1 MWCPYRWVSEL
12 RLRYGLAG
20 GPRGGQFAAL
30 AVNTPGGLAAYD
42 RLTFT
47 ARAEHPMRISVQI
60 RVAVKPSEDDRW
72 QRSVYVD
79 IADGERTVYLDDLT
93 PIGDTRTFRPPLADA
108 HSIVFV
114 IDMTNTKPGASGRFW
129 IKNAALQR

>member
-1 MWCPYRWVSEL
+1 MVSTPTGTEL

-20 GPRGGQFAAL
+20 GTRGGQFAAL
-30 AVNTPGGLAAYD
+30 AVNTPGGLAAFD

-60 RVAVKPSEDDRW
+60 RVAVKPSEDERW
-72 QRSVYVD
+72 QRSVYIDTV
-79 IADGERTVYLDDLT
+79 DGERTVYLDDLT
-93 PIGDTRTFRPPLADA
+93 PIGDTRTYRPPLADA

-114 IDMTNTKPGASGRFW
+114 IDMTNTKPGASGRLW
-129 IKNAALQR
+129 IKNVALQK